1 MDVPRALVAAGTPEH
16 LDEVRAAL
24 RTLPEHADLA
34 RPRPTHPWRFVD
46 ERPGVTT
53 DVTAAH
59 RAAQHFDA
67 ALDDVQQDGVTLDM
81 LARVTSPDEVEAWAR
96 VADAPRHP
104 IAAVD
109 ALHEPAWSTW
119 LVHLQDQAG
128 ALAGAPGRWRTVVA
142 PSVMDRDVSAIH
154 AAAMAAD
161 SSGFFG
167 RKGRRR
173 AVLAQLSGALLV
185 DPKSIEL
192 KTLSQLT
199 GDLAAAYSQ
208 VATMRAMALQIPLPL
223 VDGRWNPAVPQD
235 AMRLRDDLDWI
246 RWLGAAVAPDG
257 SRHRDDLRAFYA
269 ASPRGAGGARMTSL
283 AQSWRGVLQTL
294 AFEAAGLGR
303 WTGDAGFLVA
313 WWNGRG
319 ERHVETSVSLERW
332 LALVRRVEPLRRH
345 GMDAAREA
353 ILDGRTQPDDA
364 VIAFDRGIARA
375 SVDERQEAT
384 ALGDFD
390 VLAHDR
396 TIQRFTSST
405 HALRSELPRA
415 IPQDV
420 LEMRRFNANSAAGQI
435 GGLRRQ
441 LDRQRGG
448 MSVRAL
454 MQNFGD
460 LITQIMPCTLMSPE
474 SVARFF
480 PARAGLFDVVIFDE
494 ASQIRVADAIG
505 AIGRAKSVV
514 VVGDSRQMPPTQFAE
529 ASASVEEDEE
539 YSSENVLDE
548 ESILSECVQA
558 RVPSKWLSW
567 HYRSQDES
575 LIAFSNHHYY
585 ENRLSSFPA
594 PLPSDP
600 RRHPDGYGIS
610 LVMVNGT
617 FERSGRGKA
626 LRTNRVEAE
635 AIIDDVRRRFWAS
648 PGSSPSLGVIT
659 FNAQQRDL
667 IENLLRDSGD
677 DRILQ
682 ALDETDGLFVKNLEN
697 VQGDERDCILF
708 SVAFSANDKGVVP
721 LNFGPLSKPGGE
733 RRLNVAVTRAR
744 RQVVLYAS
752 FAPEALRAEETTQRG
767 TKHLKA
773 YLEMAARGV
782 EAVSDDG
789 RRQATIDRHRDDLA
803 AELRMAGFAVR
814 TDIGLS
820 DFRVDISIAD
830 GSDPEKPLVAVLL
843 DGPTWRARRTVADR
857 DGLPVD
863 VLKGLMRW
871 PGVER
876 VWLPEWMRSRAETLA
891 QLTRAVDEAR
901 RAGEVPPAVV
911 APDPTPPSSEE
922 KGRHAHEGDGFTAMR
937 SAPDHSWSNPAEKR
951 RHPLVTDYREWTPS
965 SLGDVSVLDDL
976 PRGWAATRVR
986 AAVREAI
993 EAEGPIHPDRLARLV
1008 AGAFGLRR
1016 VAEDRK
1022 TAIKA
1027 VVPSEYKPRGGD
1039 GFYWPTS
1046 LDPSTWAYVRRP
1058 DLGES
1063 RPLDEVP
1070 RIEIANAMRI
1080 VAEETGGVTADELKR
1095 GALQI
1100 LGGRRITDAVGMRLD
1115 AGLKV
1120 AIDRGHVEPTPG
1132 GIYRPGT
1139 R

>member
-1 MDVPRALVAAGTPEH
+1 
-16 LDEVRAAL
+16 
-24 RTLPEHADLA
+24 
-34 RPRPTHPWRFVD
+34 
-46 ERPGVTT
+46 
-53 DVTAAH
+53 
-59 RAAQHFDA
+59 
-67 ALDDVQQDGVTLDM
+67 
-81 LARVTSPDEVEAWAR
+81 
-96 VADAPRHP
+96 
-104 IAAVD
+104 
-109 ALHEPAWSTW
+109 
-119 LVHLQDQAG
+119 
-128 ALAGAPGRWRTVVA
+128 
-142 PSVMDRDVSAIH
+142 
-154 AAAMAAD
+154 
-161 SSGFFG
+161 
-167 RKGRRR
+167 
-173 AVLAQLSGALLV
+173 
-185 DPKSIEL
+185 
-192 KTLSQLT
+192 
-199 GDLAAAYSQ
+199 
-208 VATMRAMALQIPLPL
+208 
-223 VDGRWNPAVPQD
+223 
-235 AMRLRDDLDWI
+235 
-246 RWLGAAVAPDG
+246 
-257 SRHRDDLRAFYA
+257 
-269 ASPRGAGGARMTSL
+269 
-283 AQSWRGVLQTL
+283 
-294 AFEAAGLGR
+294 
-303 WTGDAGFLVA
+303 
-313 WWNGRG
+313 
-319 ERHVETSVSLERW
+319 
-332 LALVRRVEPLRRH
+332 
-345 GMDAAREA
+345 
-353 ILDGRTQPDDA
+353 
-364 VIAFDRGIARA
+364 
-375 SVDERQEAT
+375 
-384 ALGDFD
+384 
-390 VLAHDR
+390 
-396 TIQRFTSST
+396 
-405 HALRSELPRA
+405 
-415 IPQDV
+415 
-420 LEMRRFNANSAAGQI
+420 RFNANSAAGQI

-617 FERSGRGKA
+617 FERSGHGKA

-752 FAPEALRAEETTQRG
+752 FAPEAVRAEETTQRG

-830 GSDPEKPLVAVLL
+830 GSGPEKPLVAVLL

-891 QLTRAVDEAR
+891 RLTRAVDDAR
-901 RAGEVPPAVV
+901 QAGEAPPAVV

-922 KGRHAHEGDGFTAMR
+922 GRHAHEGDGFTVMR
-937 SAPDHSWSNPAEKR
+937 SAPSRVVSEVPIER
-951 RHPLVTDYREWTPS
+951 RHPLVVDYREWTPR

-976 PRGWAATRVR
+976 PRSWAAARVR
-986 AAVREAI
+986 AAAVEAI
-993 EAEGPIHPDRLARLV
+993 EAEGPVHPDRLAKLV
-1008 AGAFGLRR
+1008 AAAFGLHR
-1016 VAEDRK
+1016 VADERK
-1022 TAIKA
+1022 QAIKR
-1027 VVPSEYKPRGGD
+1027 VVPPECQQRGGE
-1039 GFYWPTS
+1039 GFYWPTH
-1046 LDPSTWAYVRRP
+1046 LDAMTWSQVRQP
-1058 DLGES
+1058 APGEA
-1063 RPLDEVP
+1063 RLLEEVP
-1070 RIEIANAMRI
+1070 LIEIANAMRV
-1080 VAEETGGVTADELKR
+1080 VAEKAGGATAEELGR
-1095 GALQI
+1095 GALNVF
-1100 LGGRRITDAVGMRLD
+1100 GGRRITDAIGKRLAAALRLAIERGRVEHSYD
-1115 AGLKV
+1115 GIHVAG
-1120 AIDRGHVEPTPG
+1120 R
-1132 GIYRPGT
+1132 RPV
-1139 R
+1139 